1 MIIMTRRT
9 FLYGLGVSA
18 LGIAGGCGLSLEDG
32 IFNPCLSDPLPEHLR
47 NHDIVL
53 AAWEGIDL
61 SQSWDCHT
69 HIGGV
74 GDGNTGIWIS
84 PQTSSPFHPLQNL
97 QRRFYLNAACT
108 EREGRVDE
116 DFVRRLMAYLDAFP
130 RGFKVMLLS
139 FDFHY
144 DDAGIRHEESSAF
157 FVPDRYAVDL
167 AHRFPNRCEWICSV
181 HPTRFDAVEALDWAA
196 KRGARAVKWL
206 PSAMGID
213 PASARCDGFYDA
225 LVRLNLPLLTHGGE
239 EQAVEGA
246 NMEELNNPLRLR
258 RPLDHGVRVIVAHCA
273 SLGEYA
279 DIDRGS
285 NGPRADAFDLFV
297 RLMDEPRY
305 DGRLF
310 GDISAVT
317 QANRIGRPLEILLAR
332 SDWHRR
338 LINGSDYPLPG
349 VIPLFSMR
357 RFVKQSYLTSAQAT
371 VISEIR
377 RYNPLLFDFVLKR
390 SLVKNG
396 QRFAPIVFESRRV
409 FDPKPMTTAV
419 IHREPDQTTFR
430 SRRRVNANSQSC
442 RHGGV
447 FS

>member
-1 MIIMTRRT
+1 MTMMTRRL
-9 FLYGLGVSA
+9 FLYGLSVGA
-18 LGIAGGCGLSLEDG
+18 LGVASGCGLSLEDG
-32 IFNPCLSDPLPEHLR
+32 IFNPCLSGPLPESLQ
-47 NHDIVL
+47 NHEIVL
-53 AAWEGIDL
+53 TAWEGIDP

-84 PQTSSPFHPLQNL
+84 PQMSSPFHPLQNL
-97 QRRFYLNAACT
+97 QRHFYLNAACT

-144 DDAGIRHEESSAF
+144 DDAGIKHEETSAF
-157 FVPDRYAVDL
+157 FVPDRYAADL
-167 AHRFPNRCEWICSV
+167 AHRFPDRCEWICSV
-181 HPTRFDAVEALDWAA
+181 HPARSDAVEALDWAA
-196 KRGARAVKWL
+196 KHGARAVKWL

-213 PASARCDGFYDA
+213 PASAKYDNFYEA

-239 EQAVEGA
+239 EQAVHGA
-246 NMEELNNPLRLR
+246 RMEELNNPLRLR

-273 SLGEYA
+273 SLGEDA

-285 NGPRADAFDLFV
+285 NGPRADAFDLFT

-305 DGRLF
+305 EGRLF

-317 QANRIGRPLEILLAR
+317 QANRVGRPLEILLAR
-332 SDWHRR
+332 DDWHRR
-338 LINGSDYPLPG
+338 LIYGSDYPLPG

-357 RFVKQSYLTSAQAT
+357 QFVEQSYLTSSQAT

-377 RYNPLLFDFVLKR
+377 RYNPLLFDLVLKR
-390 SLVKNG
+390 TLVKNG
-396 QRFAPIVFESRRV
+396 RRFTPIVFESRRM
-409 FDPKPMTTAV
+409 FD
-419 IHREPDQTTFR
+419 REPILKTSQTSRTF
-430 SRRRVNANSQSC
+430 SFPNA
-442 RHGGV
+442 
-447 FS
+447 

>member
-1 MIIMTRRT
+1 MNRRI
-9 FLYGLGVSA
+9 FLYALGLGA
-18 LGIAGGCGLSLEDG
+18 LGVAGGCGLSLEGG
-32 IFNPCLSDPLPEHLR
+32 IFNPCLSAPLPERLR
-47 NHDIVL
+47 NHDVVR
-53 AAWEGIDL
+53 AAWEEIDQ

-84 PQTSSPFHPLQNL
+84 PQMSSPFHPLQNL

-116 DFVRRLMAYLDAFP
+116 DFVWRLMAYLDEFP

-139 FDFHY
+139 FDYHY
-144 DDAGIRHEESSAF
+144 DDAGTKHEESSAF
-157 FVPDRYAVDL
+157 FVPDRYAADL
-167 AHRFPNRCEWICSV
+167 AHRFPDRCEWICSV
-181 HPTRFDAVEALDWAA
+181 HPARSDAVEALDWAA

-213 PASARCDGFYDA
+213 PASAKYDGFYEA
-225 LVRLNLPLLTHGGE
+225 LVGLDLPLLTHGGE
-239 EQAVEGA
+239 EQAVQGA
-246 NMEELNNPLRLR
+246 KMEELNNPLRLR

-273 SLGEYA
+273 SLGEHA

-285 NGPRADAFDLFV
+285 NGPRTDAFGLFV

-305 DGRLF
+305 EGRLF

-317 QANRIGRPLEILLAR
+317 QVNRAGRPLEILLAR
-332 SDWHRR
+332 SDWHSR

-349 VIPLFSMR
+349 VMPLFSVR
-357 RFVKQSYLTSAQAT
+357 RFVEQSYLTSSQAA
-371 VISEIR
+371 VVSEIR
-377 RYNPLLFDFVLKR
+377 DYNPLLFDFVLKR

-396 QRFAPIVFESRRV
+396 QRFAPIVFESRRM
-409 FDPKPMTTAV
+409 FDRKRVATTA
-419 IHREPDQTTFR
+419 IH
-430 SRRRVNANSQSC
+430 
-442 RHGGV
+442 
-447 FS
+447 

>member
-1 MIIMTRRT
+1 MNRRN
-9 FLYGLGVSA
+9 FLCALGVGA
-18 LGIAGGCGLSLEDG
+18 LGVAAGCGFSLEDG
-32 IFNPCLSDPLPEHLR
+32 IFNPCLSDPLPERLR
-47 NHDIVL
+47 NHDVVR
-53 AAWEGIDL
+53 AAWDGIDP
-61 SQSWDCHT
+61 SQSWDCHA

-74 GDGNTGIWIS
+74 GDGNTGVWIT
-84 PQTSSPFHPLQNL
+84 PQMSSPFHPLQNL

-116 DFVRRLMAYLDAFP
+116 DFVRRLIEYLEAFP

-144 DDAGIRHEESSAF
+144 DDAGIKHEESSAF
-157 FVPDRYAVDL
+157 SVPDRYAAEL
-167 AHRFPNRCEWICSV
+167 AHRFPDRCEWICSV
-181 HPTRFDAVEALDWAA
+181 HPARSDAVEALDWAA

-213 PASARCDGFYDA
+213 PASVKYDGFYEA
-225 LVRLNLPLLTHGGE
+225 LVRLNLPLLNHSGE
-239 EQAVEGA
+239 EKAVQGA
-246 NMEELNNPLRLR
+246 KMEEFNNPLRLR

-273 SLGEYA
+273 SLGENV

-285 NGPRADAFDLFV
+285 NGPQTDAFGLFA
-297 RLMDEPRY
+297 RLMDEPQY
-305 DGRLF
+305 EARLF

-317 QANRIGRPLEILLAR
+317 QVNRIGRPLETLLAR

-349 VIPLFSMR
+349 VMPLFSVR
-357 RFVKQSYLTSAQAT
+357 RFVEQSYLTSSQAT
-371 VISEIR
+371 VVSEIR

-396 QRFAPIVFESRRV
+396 QRFAPIVFESRRM
-409 FDPKPMTTAV
+409 FDRKPIT
-419 IHREPDQTTFR
+419 I
-430 SRRRVNANSQSC
+430 S
-442 RHGGV
+442 
-447 FS
+447 

>member
-1 MIIMTRRT
+1 MTRRT

-84 PQTSSPFHPLQNL
+84 SQTSSPFHPLQNL

-157 FVPDRYAVDL
+157 FVPDRYAADL

-258 RPLDHGVRVIVAHCA
+258 RPLDHDVRVIVAHCA

>member
-1 MIIMTRRT
+1 MTRRT

-157 FVPDRYAVDL
+157 FVPDRYAADL

-409 FDPKPMTTAV
+409 LDPKPMTTAV

>member
-1 MIIMTRRT
+1 MTRRT
-9 FLYGLGVSA
+9 FLYGLGVGA
-18 LGIAGGCGLSLEDG
+18 LAVAGGCGLSLEDG
-32 IFNPCLSDPLPEHLR
+32 IFNPCLSDPLPERLR
-47 NHDIVL
+47 NHDVVR
-53 AAWEGIDL
+53 AAWEGIDP
-61 SQSWDCHT
+61 SQAWDCHT
-69 HIGGV
+69 HVGGV

-84 PQTSSPFHPLQNL
+84 PQMSSPLHPLQNL

-108 EREGRVDE
+108 ERKGRVDE

-144 DDAGIRHEESSAF
+144 DDAGTKHEESSAF
-157 FVPDRYAVDL
+157 FVPDRYSADL
-167 AHRFPNRCEWICSV
+167 AQRFPDRLEWVCSI
-181 HPTRFDAVEALDWAA
+181 HPARSDAVEELDWAA
-196 KRGARAVKWL
+196 KHGGRAVKWL

-213 PASARCDGFYDA
+213 PASAKYDGFYAA
-225 LVRLNLPLLTHGGE
+225 LVRLDLPLLTHGGE
-239 EQAVEGA
+239 EQAVQGA

-273 SLGEYA
+273 SLGENA

-285 NGPRADAFDLFV
+285 NGPPADAFDLFA

-305 DGRLF
+305 EGPLF

-317 QANRIGRPLEILLAR
+317 QINRASRPLEILLAR
-332 SDWHRR
+332 SDWHSR

-349 VIPLFSMR
+349 VMPLFSVR
-357 RFVKQSYLTSAQAT
+357 RFVEQSYLTSSQAT
-371 VISEIR
+371 VVSEIR

-396 QRFAPIVFESRRV
+396 KRFAPVVFESRRM
-409 FDPKPMTTAV
+409 FDRKPVATSAM
-419 IHREPDQTTFR
+419 HQRPDQKL
-430 SRRRVNANSQSC
+430 SGH
-442 RHGGV
+442 HGEQPYLQE
-447 FS
+447 FSLSA